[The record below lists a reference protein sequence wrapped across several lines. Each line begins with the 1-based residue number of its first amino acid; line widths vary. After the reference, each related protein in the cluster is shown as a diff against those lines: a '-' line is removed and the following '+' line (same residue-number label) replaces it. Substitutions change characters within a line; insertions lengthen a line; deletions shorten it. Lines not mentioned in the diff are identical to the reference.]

1 MVMSKTTTKQ
11 ERATLS
17 DEEIVALYWKR
28 DERAIEETDIKYK
41 RFLYT
46 IAQNILKNRM
56 DSEECLNDTY
66 LGAWNRI
73 PPAKPDPFQAFIA
86 KIMRNIAVDK
96 YRKKTA
102 DKRIPSELSLSLV
115 ELDDSI
121 YISPS
126 AEEAYL
132 VKELARLL
140 NSFVLTLEERQE
152 FIFVCR
158 YYFAN
163 KVDTIATMLKTSPRT
178 IYRELSEIRESLKQ
192 LLEKEGFGHE
202 KTGSN

>member
-1 MVMSKTTTKQ
+1 MSKTKQ
-11 ERATLS
+11 EKITLP

-28 DERAIEETDIKYK
+28 DERAIEETDIKYR

-46 IAQNILKNRM
+46 IAQNILKDRL

-86 KIMRNIAVDK
+86 KIMRNIAIDK

-102 DKRIPSELSLSLV
+102 DKRIQSELSLSLV

-121 YISPS
+121 SISPS
-126 AEEAYL
+126 AEETFL
-132 VKELARLL
+132 IKELARIL
-140 NSFVLTLEERQE
+140 NNFVLSLEDRKE

-158 YYFAN
+158 YYCAD
-163 KVDTIATMLKTSPRT
+163 KIDTIAAMLKTSPRT

-192 LLEKEGFGHE
+192 LLEQEGFDHE
-202 KTGSN
+202 ATRSH

>member
-1 MVMSKTTTKQ
+1 MSKTTTKQ
-11 ERATLS
+11 EKATLP

-46 IAQNILKNRM
+46 IAQNILKDRM

-140 NSFVLTLEERQE
+140 NSFVLTLEDRQE

-158 YYFAN
+158 YYFAD
-163 KVDTIATMLKTSPRT
+163 KVDTIAAMLKTSPRT
-178 IYRELSEIRESLKQ
+178 VYRELSEIRESLKQ
-192 LLEKEGFGHE
+192 LLEQEGFGHE
-202 KTGSN
+202 ETGSH

>member
-1 MVMSKTTTKQ
+1 MSKTKQ
-11 ERATLS
+11 EKITLP

-28 DERAIEETDIKYK
+28 DERAIEETDIKYR

-46 IAQNILKNRM
+46 IAQNILKDRL

-86 KIMRNIAVDK
+86 KIMRNIAIDK

-102 DKRIPSELSLSLV
+102 DKRIQSELSLSLV

-121 YISPS
+121 SISPS
-126 AEEAYL
+126 AEETFL
-132 VKELARLL
+132 IKELARIL
-140 NSFVLTLEERQE
+140 NNFVLSLEDRKE

-158 YYFAN
+158 YYFADTI
-163 KVDTIATMLKTSPRT
+163 DTIAAMLKTSPRT

-192 LLEKEGFGHE
+192 LLEQEGFDHE
-202 KTGSN
+202 ATRSH

>member
-1 MVMSKTTTKQ
+1 MSQPTQKQ
-11 ERATLS
+11 DKQTLP
-17 DEEIVALYWKR
+17 DEEIVSLYWKR
-28 DERAIEETDIKYK
+28 DERAIEETDIKY
-41 RFLYT
+41 RCFLYT
-46 IAQNILKNRM
+46 IAQNILKDRM

-102 DKRIPSELSLSLV
+102 EKRIPSELSLSLV

-121 YISPS
+121 YVSPS
-126 AEEAYL
+126 AEEAFL
-132 VKELARLL
+132 IKELARVL
-140 NSFVLTLEERQE
+140 NSFVLTLQDKQE

-158 YYFAN
+158 YYFAD
-163 KVDTIATMLKTSPRT
+163 KVDTIAAMLKTSPRT
-178 IYRELSEIRESLKQ
+178 VYRELSVIRESLKQ
-192 LLEKEGFGHE
+192 YLEQEGFGRE
-202 KTGSN
+202 ETGSR

>member
-1 MVMSKTTTKQ
+1 MSKTKQ
-11 ERATLS
+11 EKITLP

-28 DERAIEETDIKYK
+28 DERAIEETDIKYR

-46 IAQNILKNRM
+46 IAQNILKDRL

-86 KIMRNIAVDK
+86 KIMRNIAIDK

-102 DKRIPSELSLSLV
+102 DKRIQSELSLSLV

-121 YISPS
+121 SISPS
-126 AEEAYL
+126 AEETFL
-132 VKELARLL
+132 IKELARIL
-140 NSFVLTLEERQE
+140 NNFVLSLEDRKE

-158 YYFAN
+158 YYFAD
-163 KVDTIATMLKTSPRT
+163 KIDTIAAMLKTSPRT

-192 LLEKEGFGHE
+192 LLEQEGFDHE
-202 KTGSN
+202 ATRSH